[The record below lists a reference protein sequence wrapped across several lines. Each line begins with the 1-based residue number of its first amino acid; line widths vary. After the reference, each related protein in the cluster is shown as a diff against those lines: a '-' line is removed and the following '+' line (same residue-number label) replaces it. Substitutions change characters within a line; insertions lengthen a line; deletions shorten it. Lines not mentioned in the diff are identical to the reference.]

1 MINKTEWRYE
11 KEWLEKVRKVIE
23 WQLEVGKEQS
33 QKFREA
39 VRTTNKLMWQ
49 DTPLATGDFEE
60 DFDMIVVLN
69 QYMRERKV
77 KTLTYEFYR
86 RMVLRL
92 KKLAQTPYFGRID
105 FQEAGEAE
113 IEPIYIG
120 LATLF
125 NQEEECLIYD
135 WRAPISS
142 MFYEYQP
149 GQSSY
154 ECNSGIVE
162 GEMALKRQYK
172 IANGEIQYMFDTNLK
187 IDDEIL
193 QSILGQHSSGKMKQ
207 IVTTI
212 QREQNQVIRDEE
224 HKLLIVQGAAGSG
237 KTSIALHRI
246 AYLLYTYRNSLKS
259 DQILIFSP
267 NYIFSDYISNVL
279 PELGEENMRQ
289 ITFHEY
295 AEMEL
300 GDELEIEDVHQQ
312 LEYFLSHAKDLK
324 GYQNRE
330 RNILYKTSTAFVR
343 VIKNYISLLE
353 EKGVPLDDIGCF
365 GQVILSKEELFK
377 LWQKNSYLPFNKRL
391 NKIQGRIGFLLR
403 QFKKKK
409 IRELHKDVQIV
420 PGEPLLEGTRRCIT
434 AVRNEI
440 IPLKKRAIEMLS
452 FDLMDLYLQLFKD
465 PTLFGKITEGTEIP
479 DDIEQI
485 CEQTLERFAART
497 VDYTDVIPLLY
508 FKAALTGESFLK
520 NSIKYVVI
528 DEAQDYSAFH
538 YELIRLL
545 FPESHLTLL
554 GDLNQSIH
562 PYLEIGQYQ
571 RIVDIFQTES
581 SQMVYLKNSYR
592 STTEIANF
600 AKGILS
606 GDPEIQTVQRPGER
620 PRLIQL
626 AKQDQVQGAILEGIH
641 TCKKN
646 GAESIAV
653 ICKTAV
659 VSEQI
664 FKLLKDKLKIDLV
677 TQETYELNRELVVI
691 PSYLAKGLE
700 FDAVLVYMDDAAN
713 YCGEDETH
721 LFYTVCTRALHDL
734 YLYNVGQLSP
744 FIEAMD
750 ETLYEVKNF

>member
-1 MINKTEWRYE
+1 MISKSEWQYE
-11 KEWLEKVRKVIE
+11 REWLEKVLKVIG
-23 WQLEVGKEQS
+23 WQLEMGKERS

-49 DTPLATGDFEE
+49 DTQLATGDFEE

-69 QYMRERKV
+69 QYMKERKV

-86 RMVLRL
+86 RMVRRL
-92 KKLAQTPYFGRID
+92 EKLAQTPYFGRID
-105 FQEAGEAE
+105 FREEGEVE
-113 IEPIYIG
+113 TEPMYIG

-125 NQEEECLIYD
+125 NDEEECLIYD

-142 MFYEYQP
+142 MFYEYQL
-149 GQSSY
+149 GLAGY
-154 ECNSGIVE
+154 ECNSGMVE
-162 GEMALKRQYK
+162 GEMVLKRQYK
-172 IANGEIQYMFDTNLK
+172 IANSQIQYMFDTNLK

-212 QREQNQVIRDEE
+212 QKEQNQVIRDEE
-224 HKLLIVQGAAGSG
+224 NKLLIVQGAAGSG

-246 AYLLYTYRNSLKS
+246 AYLLYTYRNKLNS
-259 DQILIFSP
+259 DNILIFSP

-300 GDELEIEDVHQQ
+300 GDKLEIEEVHQQ
-312 LEYFLSHAKDLK
+312 LEYFFSHAKDLE
-324 GYQNRE
+324 GHQNRV
-330 RNILYKTSTAFVR
+330 RGTKYKASTDFVR

-353 EKGVPLDDIGCF
+353 KKGIPLDDVSCF
-365 GQVILSKEELFK
+365 GEVILSREELFK
-377 LWQKNSYLPFNKRL
+377 LWQKNNYLPFSKRL

-403 QFKKKK
+403 KFKKKK
-409 IRELHKDVQIV
+409 IRDLHKGVKPV
-420 PGEPLLEGTRRCIT
+420 PGEPLLEETRRCIT
-434 AVRNEI
+434 TVRNEI
-440 IPLKKRAIEMLS
+440 IPLKKRIAEMLS
-452 FDLMDLYLQLFKD
+452 YDLLEMYFQLFRD
-465 PTLFGKITEGTEIP
+465 SVLYYEVAEGTKIP
-479 DDIEQI
+479 ADFDQI
-485 CEQTLERFAART
+485 CEQTLERFAASGI
-497 VDYTDVIPLLY
+497 DYSDVIPLLY
-508 FKAALTGESFLK
+508 FKVALTGESFLK
-520 NSIKYVVI
+520 KNIKYVVI
-528 DEAQDYSAFH
+528 DEAQDYSPFH
-538 YELIRLL
+538 YELIQLL
-545 FPESHLTLL
+545 FPDSHLTLL

-562 PYLEIGQYQ
+562 PYLGIGQYQ
-571 RIVDIFQTES
+571 RITDIFQTECS
-581 SQMVYLKNSYR
+581 RMVHLKNSYR

-600 AKGILS
+600 AKGILP
-606 GDPEIQTVQRPGER
+606 GDPEIHTVQRPGDK
-620 PRLIQL
+620 PKLVQITDQ
-626 AKQDQVQGAILEGIH
+626 KQVQGAILSGIR

-653 ICKTAV
+653 ICKTAAE
-659 VSEQI
+659 SEQMYQ
-664 FKLLKDKLKIDLV
+664 LLKGEVKIDLV

-700 FDAVLVYMDDAAN
+700 FDAVLVYMSDTAN
-713 YCGEDETH
+713 YREEDETR

-744 FIEAMD
+744 FIETMD
-750 ETLYEVKNF
+750 EVLYDVANV